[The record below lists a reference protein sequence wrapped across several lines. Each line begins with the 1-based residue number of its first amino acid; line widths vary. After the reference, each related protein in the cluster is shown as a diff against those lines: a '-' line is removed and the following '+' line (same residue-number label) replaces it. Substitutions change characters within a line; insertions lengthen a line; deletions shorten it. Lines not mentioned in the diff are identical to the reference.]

1 MVVDESGG
9 SHGLRDLG
17 LLESAVARPQA
28 SFGGQDL
35 YPGIFLKAGALIH
48 GLLRNHA
55 FVDGN
60 KRTSM
65 FSTMTFLE
73 LNGYKFDAKQKEVVN
88 FALRVE
94 NEKLSVAEI
103 SKWLKEHTKKIKVTG
118 GY

>member
-1 MVVDESGG
+1 
-9 SHGLRDLG
+9 
-17 LLESAVARPQA
+17 
-28 SFGGQDL
+28 
-35 YPGIFLKAGALIH
+35 
-48 GLLRNHA
+48 
-55 FVDGN
+55 
-60 KRTSM
+60 M